1 MRLVLI
7 HVAETEMRFPC
18 AMRDLLDDVA
28 YKRIMTALEVRDFD
42 WNQVRMARR
51 EFRGPDLQVRV
62 GGIGILPC
70 IGDIKC

>member
-1 MRLVLI
+1 
-7 HVAETEMRFPC
+7 
-18 AMRDLLDDVA
+18 MRDLLDDVA